1 MQSRLASLAESLTN
15 VVIGYLVS
23 VLTSIIVLP
32 LFGVTL
38 SLAENAQLSLIYTVV
53 SIARSYAVRRAFN
66 RREVK

>member
-15 VVIGYLVS
+15 VTIGYLVS

-38 SLAENAQLSLIYTVV
+38 SIAENAQLSLVYTVV

-66 RREVK
+66 KL

>member
-15 VVIGYLVS
+15 VTIGYLVS

-38 SLAENAQLSLIYTVV
+38 SIAENAKLSLIYTVV

-66 RREVK
+66 KL

>member
-23 VLTSIIVLP
+23 VITSIIVLP
-32 LFGVTL
+32 IFGVTL
-38 SLAENAQLSLIYTVV
+38 SLADNAQLSLIYTVV

-66 RREVK
+66 RL

>member
-38 SLAENAQLSLIYTVV
+38 SLAENAQLSLIYTAV

-66 RREVK
+66 RL

>member
-1 MQSRLASLAESLTN
+1 MQSRLESLAESLTN
-15 VVIGYLVS
+15 VTIGYLVS

-38 SLAENAQLSLIYTVV
+38 SIAENAQLSLVYTVV

-66 RREVK
+66 KL